1 MKKQFWNLR
10 TKLLLTLGLVVL
22 PAAALIFF
30 GFQHLESIERGH
42 TVEAAIHGDFQRM
55 LVIFDKR
62 LSERAYDMMDSVSP
76 DFPSPLDKDINEKLD
91 AILAAHPWAAYAFA
105 PAEAVASPY
114 AGGRTI
120 TAVTITT
127 VWGRADL

>member
-1 MKKQFWNLR
+1 MKKQFWSLR

-91 AILAAHPWAAYAFA
+91 AILAAHPWAAYAFVFDKA
-105 PAEAVASPY
+105 NGTVVRMQPGKRSDEGCR
-114 AGGRTI
+114 AGGM
-120 TAVTITT
+120 
-127 VWGRADL
+127 